1 MGTPDYIAPEVFR
14 NAHGYTKTC
23 DWWSLGVIMYEC
35 LIGYPPFCADRPI
48 DTYRKVMSWQ
58 VCIFR
63 VNYFS
68 CLEISILK
76 HILQQSLEFP
86 VETPISE
93 EAKNLIQQLCCHHE
107 DRLGK
112 ESIDEI
118 KRHPFFRNVDWLT
131 FRYRFFSLESEFKN
145 FKQFF

>member
-1 MGTPDYIAPEVFR
+1 
-14 NAHGYTKTC
+14 
-23 DWWSLGVIMYEC
+23 
-35 LIGYPPFCADRPI
+35 
-48 DTYRKVMSWQ
+48 MSWQ
-58 VCIFR
+58 VCIFKAK
-63 VNYFS
+63 YFV
-68 CLEISILK
+68 CLKKQHFQL
-76 HILQQSLEFP
+76 LVQQSLEFP

-131 FRYRFFSLESEFKN
+131 FR
-145 FKQFF
+145 